1 MVRRNIVILTSILG
15 IGITIAARGGL
26 PSAHAAPVHTL
37 TVRTVANDSDEMAL
51 GAALAR
57 QFDIDRGIEA
67 SKQSRT
73 IEAYLQR
80 VADSLGRHTKRKLP
94 WRIHYDSHPAIK
106 SGFALPGGHI
116 VIWGGALAYMSK
128 EDEVAAIIA
137 HEMEH
142 TEEGQV
148 NRRIDSLVTKTQRA
162 VTSPE
167 QWNWREFG
175 ATYGEGPEKVC
186 DFEGAKLM
194 VRAGYSP
201 LGLKML
207 LQSFIALG
215 TVHAPGTPPSRVIGD
230 RVDQIDKEIVSEHWE
245 ALTSTRPIRLP

>member
-1 MVRRNIVILTSILG
+1 MVRRNVAHF
-15 IGITIAARGGL
+15 IGIVGIAAVVATIAQA
-26 PSAHAAPVHTL
+26 PNAHAGVLHPRDVPV
-37 TVRTVANDSDEMAL
+37 VVNDSEEIAL
-51 GAALAR
+51 GAALIK
-57 QFDIDRGIEA
+57 QFDSDRGVDA
-67 SKQSRT
+67 SKSSRA

-94 WRIHYDSHPAIK
+94 WVIHYDSHPAIK

-137 HEMEH
+137 HEMAH

-148 NRRIDSLVTKTQRA
+148 NRRIDSLVAKTQRSVA
-162 VTSPE
+162 NPA

-175 ATYGEGPEKVC
+175 ATYGETLEKVC
-186 DFEGAKLM
+186 DYEGAKLM
-194 VRAGYSP
+194 VKAGYSP

-215 TVHAPGTPPSRVIGD
+215 TVHAPTTPPSRVIGD
-230 RVDQIDKEIVSEHWE
+230 RVDQIDKEIVTEHWE
-245 ALTSTRPIRLP
+245 ALTALKPLRIP